1 MPDWSNQSGQGIV
14 EYALII
20 ILVIIVIFVI
30 ASLLGDFIINW
41 IRELIDSFRTGLIY
55 PVS

>member
-1 MPDWSNQSGQGIV
+1 MPHSSKESGQGIV
-14 EYALII
+14 EYALIL
-20 ILVIIVIFVI
+20 ILVVIVIFVI

-41 IRELIDSFRTGLIY
+41 INELIDSFRTGLFF